1 MRVES
6 SNSDPKCDDVVSDQ
20 PGSQTVRISFPVSS
34 PTVAIIGAS
43 KDRSKFGNKSVRAH
57 QAAGYQVYPVHPKE
71 TDVEGLKCYSSLAD
85 LPVKSLDRVSLY
97 LPPPLA
103 VKVLDEIADLEV
115 EEVWLNP
122 GVADD
127 AVRMRVQKLGL
138 NVIEGCSIVDLG
150 LSPSQF
156 P

>member
-1 MRVES
+1 M
-6 SNSDPKCDDVVSDQ
+6 
-20 PGSQTVRISFPVSS
+20 

-43 KDRSKFGNKSVRAH
+43 RDRSKFGNKAVRAH
-57 QAAGYQVYPVHPKE
+57 QAAGYQVFPVNPKDRE
-71 TDVEGLKCYSSLAD
+71 VEGLTCYPSLAD

-97 LPPPLA
+97 LPPAIA
-103 VKVLDEIADLEV
+103 VKVLDEIADIEAG
-115 EEVWLNP
+115 EVWLNP

-127 AVRMRVQKLGL
+127 AVRTRGQKLGL

>member
-1 MRVES
+1 M
-6 SNSDPKCDDVVSDQ
+6 
-20 PGSQTVRISFPVSS
+20 GS

-43 KDRSKFGNKSVRAH
+43 ADRSKFGNKSVRAH
-57 QAAGYQVYPVHPKE
+57 RQAGYEVYPVHPKE
-71 TDVEGLKCYSSLAD
+71 TEVEGLACYASLAD

-97 LPPPLA
+97 LPPA
-103 VKVLDEIADLEV
+103 VALKVLDEIADLEV
-115 EEVWLNP
+115 GEVWLNP
-122 GVADD
+122 GVADA
-127 AVRMRVQKLGL
+127 AVRTRAAKLGL

>member
-1 MRVES
+1 MS
-6 SNSDPKCDDVVSDQ
+6 A
-20 PGSQTVRISFPVSS
+20 

-43 KDRSKFGNKSVRAH
+43 QDRSKFGNKSVRAH
-57 QAAGYQVYPVHPKE
+57 QTAGYQVYPVHPKE
-71 TDVEGLKCYSSLAD
+71 TEVEGLPCYPSLAD

-97 LPPPLA
+97 LPPAVA
-103 VKVLDEIADLEV
+103 VKVIDEVAELDV
-115 EEVWLNP
+115 GEVWLNP
-122 GVADD
+122 GVSDD
-127 AVRMRVQKLGL
+127 AVRTRAQKLGL